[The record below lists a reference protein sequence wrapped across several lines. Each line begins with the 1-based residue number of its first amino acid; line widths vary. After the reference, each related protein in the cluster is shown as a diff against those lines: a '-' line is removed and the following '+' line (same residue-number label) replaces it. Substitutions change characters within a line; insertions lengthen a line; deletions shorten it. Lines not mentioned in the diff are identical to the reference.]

1 MATTEYLDQERVKLW
16 GELESLKK
24 TLEDAV
30 TSLQKSDKA
39 TADALVQKVTELN
52 AKIGEVRNIA
62 EAKTPEDVMTA
73 RRAANDAVLIK
84 EGLERTAGEV
94 SDLKGELASARKSVK
109 VIKGREESAVKAG
122 EAIDSHKASIDVA
135 AGEAKTFSETL
146 QQRRASV
153 EERIS
158 AIESAAN
165 AASTHAQE
173 ISNLKA
179 KSSDAFSELNSDK
192 EKIEELKNDL
202 DELHEKFQ
210 DQVKESADT
219 FQKIHSEQ
227 IEKYGNFFAECQ
239 KRIDELAVKIEGLLP
254 GAASVGL
261 AKAFDERKTAVQKN
275 KWVWSLLLIASAGA
289 IAIFGWW
296 SLANL
301 NTAGGASSI
310 PLRLVIIAAFVILE
324 EFARRNYNIST
335 RLAEA
340 YAYKEAIAK
349 SYLGFKKELDGT
361 SLPRKGEQEGAESV
375 SVLAETFL
383 EKLGDEPG
391 KRVFDKEKRAILPL
405 QVLSQIHGESA
416 GSEGNALDPSK
427 VAESLTP
434 IFTRVT
440 WPLVALVLIVAIAG
454 CFVASLLIK

>member
-122 EAIDSHKASIDVA
+122 ESIDSHKASIDVA
-135 AGEAKTFSETL
+135 AGEAKTFSEML

-173 ISNLKA
+173 ILNLKA

-202 DELHEKFQ
+202 NELHGKFQ

-227 IEKYGNFFAECQ
+227 MEKYGDFFAECQ
-239 KRIDELAVKIEGLLP
+239 KRIDDLAEQINGLLP
-254 GAASVGL
+254 GATAVGL
-261 AKAFDERKTAVQKN
+261 AKAFQERKDAVQKT
-275 KWVWSLLLIASAGA
+275 KWVWTSLLIGSACA
-289 IAIFGWW
+289 IGGFGWW

-301 NTAGGASSI
+301 NSVGGLSAI
-310 PLRLVIIAAFVILE
+310 PLRLVIISAFVILE

-349 SYLGFKKELDGT
+349 SYLGFKKELADIALPGDGNDNG
-361 SLPRKGEQEGAESV
+361 PMSV

-391 KRVFDKEKRAILPL
+391 KRVFDKEKRAFTMFQALAQL
-405 QVLSQIHGESA
+405 QGNGDSA
-416 GSEGNALDPSK
+416 ASPADPAK
-427 VAESLTP
+427 IAESMTSL
-434 IFTRVT
+434 FTRVS
-440 WPLVALVLIVAIAG
+440 WPVVTLVLILSIAG

>member
-30 TSLQKSDKA
+30 ASLQKSDKA
-39 TADALVQKVTELN
+39 TADALVRKVTDLN

-135 AGEAKTFSETL
+135 AGEAKTFSEML

-173 ISNLKA
+173 ILNLKA

-202 DELHEKFQ
+202 DELHGKFQ

-227 IEKYGNFFAECQ
+227 IEKYGNFFN
-239 KRIDELAVKIEGLLP
+239 LLKIYSDLFYV
-254 GAASVGL
+254 S
-261 AKAFDERKTAVQKN
+261 
-275 KWVWSLLLIASAGA
+275 
-289 IAIFGWW
+289 
-296 SLANL
+296 
-301 NTAGGASSI
+301 
-310 PLRLVIIAAFVILE
+310 FVFI
-324 EFARRNYNIST
+324 Y
-335 RLAEA
+335 
-340 YAYKEAIAK
+340 
-349 SYLGFKKELDGT
+349 
-361 SLPRKGEQEGAESV
+361 Q
-375 SVLAETFL
+375 
-383 EKLGDEPG
+383 
-391 KRVFDKEKRAILPL
+391 
-405 QVLSQIHGESA
+405 
-416 GSEGNALDPSK
+416 
-427 VAESLTP
+427 
-434 IFTRVT
+434 
-440 WPLVALVLIVAIAG
+440 
-454 CFVASLLIK
+454 